1 MIRRGGSL
9 HSPVNRGTVIGL
21 AQPRANPQ
29 DQVTWHDGVHICDTA
44 IWCDAL
50 RTRDVCFVSC
60 AHAIPGS
67 RHGQLVATAATL
79 AMLGETAG
87 DTRLA
92 VPYGRPFTLGTVRL
106 ELIRSGHGLG
116 SAGLLVDLDGRR
128 VLYASAVNPGGGGLG
143 GAADNRPC
151 DTLVLAADYGDP
163 RFRFPDRDGIIDQVA
178 DFVLDV
184 TTASGAAILLV
195 SSPSKALD
203 VASRL
208 ADRMPARMVE
218 RSGTQPS
225 ATPGSRGLLSF
236 FGHRQIYDAALRA
249 RQVID
254 PTPRIRRL
262 TTATPPA
269 GHVTLWPLSRRGAL
283 PDDSPPGSRVALLSG
298 LALDRDA
305 VTDLRVS
312 AAFPWSNQADCQQLI
327 DYIEGCGASRVFLTH
342 RHADTLAAALDKP
355 GRVTRSLGPP
365 RQMSLF

>member
-1 MIRRGGSL
+1 MAE
-9 HSPVNRGTVIGL
+9 T
-21 AQPRANPQ
+21 RANQP

-50 RTRDVCFVSC
+50 RARDVCFVSC

-67 RHGQLVATAATL
+67 KHGQLVATAATL
-79 AMLGETAG
+79 AMLGEAAG

-116 SAGLLVDLDGRR
+116 SAGLLVDVDGRR

-143 GAADNRPC
+143 GNADNRPC

-184 TTASGAAILLV
+184 TTSSGAAVLLV

-208 ADRMPARMVE
+208 ADRMPDRLAAR
-218 RSGTQPS
+218 SST
-225 ATPGSRGLLSF
+225 APGGLLSF
-236 FGHRQIYDAALRA
+236 FGHRRIYDAALRA
-249 RQVID
+249 RRVIGL
-254 PTPRIRRL
+254 TPRIRRL
-262 TTATPPA
+262 ATAAPPA
-269 GHVTLWPLSRRGAL
+269 GHVTLWPLSRRTAL
-283 PDDSPPGSRVALLSG
+283 PDALPPGSRVALVSG
-298 LALDRDA
+298 LAMDRDA
-305 VTDLRVS
+305 VGELEEQGVS
-312 AAFPWSNQADCQQLI
+312 AGFPWSNQADCDQLVE
-327 DYIEGCGASRVFLTH
+327 YIEGCGASQVFLTH
-342 RHADTLAAALDKP
+342 RHADSLATALDRP